1 MPDVAGPL
9 AYGVTFLVGWSE
21 PPASTPAHLRLTLRS
36 VTVVKSLDPNP
47 DRFHQTGVPPG
58 EYNLYL
64 DANGFWNFVG
74 GRGPTVPADDSW
86 APGLGAVS
94 DGQVVPVN
102 HAVDFFVPA
111 GAPVRL
117 AFSGRECDLPKMDPC
132 VVNAEVS
139 DGNDHPGQA
148 IAQFPS
154 AAAAVGAHVLDS
166 DTHDYRVAYSVERL
180 PGGGGGGEASAPG
193 SSGVPSSAPGGNLG
207 GGGTVVPPPRCRDR
221 LAPVSRF
228 AKRHGVTVSRKRIL
242 TVRGSAADRGC
253 AHGVARVTVAVAK
266 RAGGGR
272 CRYVLANGRLGAR
285 GSCRH
290 ATYVSARGTSHWV
303 LRVAR
308 RVPPGTYVVRSRAI
322 DAAGNLERKQ
332 RLRGRARN
340 FVTVRVP

>member
-1 MPDVAGPL
+1 V
-9 AYGVTFLVGWSE
+9 
-21 PPASTPAHLRLTLRS
+21 PAAAAPAHLRLTLRS

-47 DRFHQTGVPPG
+47 DRFSQSGPPPG

-64 DANGFWNFVG
+64 DANGFWSFVG
-74 GRGPTVPADDSW
+74 GRGPTAPSDDSW
-86 APGLGAVS
+86 APGLGAVR

-102 HAVDFFVPA
+102 HAIDFFVPA
-111 GAPVRL
+111 GAPLRI

-166 DTHDYRVAYSVERL
+166 DTHDYHVDYTVEQL
-180 PGGGGGGEASAPG
+180 PGGAGGGGSGGGGGGGGGSGDASPPG

-207 GGGTVVPPPRCRDR
+207 GGGTVAVPPRCRDI

-228 AKRHGVTVSRKRIL
+228 ATRHGVTVSRKRL
-242 TVRGSAADRGC
+242 LAVHGSAGDRGC
-253 AHGVARVTVAVAK
+253 SHRVARVTVAVAK
-266 RAGGGR
+266 RVHGGR
-272 CRYVLANGRLGAR
+272 CRYLDASGRLGPR
-285 GSCRH
+285 GRCRH
-290 ATYVSARGTSHWV
+290 ATYVSARGTTHWS

-308 RVPPGTYVVRSRAI
+308 RLPPGTYVVRSRAI
-322 DAAGNLERKQ
+322 DAAGNVERKH
-332 RLRGRARN
+332 RLHGRERN
-340 FVTVRVP
+340 FVVVRVR